1 MLKYQITTR
10 EDQPEVLVADD
21 AMEAACFVLSLMED
35 DDIRRDCSDYLLAFH
50 DIAED
55 ETYKPLPSRQTIAA
69 DFAAELECMK
79 IGDVFIESFCTVE
92 AVSAAF

>member
-1 MLKYQITTR
+1 MLTYQITTR
-10 EDQPEVLVADD
+10 ETQPEVLVTDD

-35 DDIRRDCSDYLLAFH
+35 EDIRRECSEYLLTFC
-50 DIAED
+50 DIDED
-55 ETYKPLPSRQTIAA
+55 EDYMPLPSRQSIAA

-79 IGDVFIESFCTVE
+79 IGDLFIEAFCTVE

>member
-1 MLKYQITTR
+1 MIRYQITTR
-10 EDQPEVLVADD
+10 EDNPRVIATND

-35 DDIRRDCSDYLLAFH
+35 EDIRRECSEYLLTFY
-50 DIAED
+50 DIDED
-55 ETYKPLPSRQTIAA
+55 EDYKPLPSRQAIAA

-79 IGDVFIESFCTVE
+79 IGDVFIEAFCTVE